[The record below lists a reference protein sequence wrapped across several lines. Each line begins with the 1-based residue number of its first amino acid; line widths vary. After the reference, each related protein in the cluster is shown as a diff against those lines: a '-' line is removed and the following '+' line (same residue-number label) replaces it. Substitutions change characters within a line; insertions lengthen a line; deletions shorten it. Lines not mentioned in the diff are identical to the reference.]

1 MIFDTL
7 IEHGMVVDG
16 SGAPW
21 FRAAV
26 GIRHGVVTLLRG
38 DTTSCQSLRRID
50 ASGRIVCP
58 GFVDTHAHSDLALYS
73 HPTCESKVRQG
84 VGSEINGNCGIGF
97 APMGQSAKQS
107 MSHYFSGVMGRTA
120 ETSTWTS
127 VGQYLDAVD
136 GKVGINQGYMV
147 PHGGLRLETVGWEG
161 RSATAAEIRRMA
173 DMLRHGMEDGALGLS
188 SGLTYPPG
196 MWAETSELIELCAV
210 VREMG
215 GIYATHVRYTLGDGV
230 TDGFREAIAISRAS
244 QVPLHISHFYVPA
257 VLRGD
262 PNTMLAI
269 IDDARAQGVD
279 VTFDAY
285 TYEYGSSTL
294 ASVLPAWAHTEGPE
308 GLLRHLCDESFRQR
322 LRDEG
327 PPKWPANRMLVAS
340 TVAPQDK
347 ECEGRMLSDIAEVRG
362 QDVWDAIVDLLVRS
376 DLEVSF
382 TVETGDCND
391 IAAFVTH
398 DAFMVGSDSI
408 LVDGHSNPRTY
419 GTFPRLLETYVR
431 QRGCLSLEN
440 AIRKMTWL
448 PAQRFGLA
456 ERGLLRDN
464 ARADIVVFDP
474 LTVGSSSTLSEPNV
488 CPVGI
493 DYVFVNG
500 VAVLE
505 SGKLTGVTPGTVL
518 KRKPAESCA

>member
-1 MIFDTL
+1 
-7 IEHGMVVDG
+7 
-16 SGAPW
+16 
-21 FRAAV
+21 
-26 GIRHGVVTLLRG
+26 
-38 DTTSCQSLRRID
+38 
-50 ASGRIVCP
+50 
-58 GFVDTHAHSDLALYS
+58 
-73 HPTCESKVRQG
+73 
-84 VGSEINGNCGIGF
+84 
-97 APMGQSAKQS
+97 
-107 MSHYFSGVMGRTA
+107 MSHYFGGVMGRTA
-120 ETSTWTS
+120 DDSLWTS
-127 VGQYLDAVD
+127 VGEYLGAVD
-136 GKVGINQGYMV
+136 GKVGINQGYLV
-147 PHGGLRLETVGWEG
+147 PHGSLRLETIGWMG
-161 RSATAAEIRRMA
+161 RSATSVEKQHMA
-173 DMLRHGMEDGALGLS
+173 GRLRQGIEDGALGMS

-196 MWAETSELIELCAV
+196 MWADTSELIELCAV

-215 GIYATHVRYTLGDGV
+215 GVYATHVRYTLGDGV
-230 TDGFREAIAISRAS
+230 LDGFREAIAISRAS

-257 VLRGD
+257 VLRGN
-262 PNTMLAI
+262 PARMLAI

-294 ASVLPAWAHTEGPE
+294 ASILPAWAHTEGPD
-308 GLLRHLCDESFRQR
+308 GLLRHLRNESFRER
-322 LRDEG
+322 LRAEG

-347 ECEGRMLSDIAEVRG
+347 ECEGRMVSDIAESRG
-362 QDVWDAIVDLLVRS
+362 QDVWDAIVDMLCRS

-382 TVETGDCND
+382 TVETGDCGD

-419 GTFPRLLETYVR
+419 GTFPRLLEMYVR
-431 QRGCLSLEN
+431 QRKCLSLEN

-474 LTVGSSSTLSEPNV
+474 VTVGTSSTLLKPNV
-488 CPVGI
+488 FPVGI
-493 DYVFVNG
+493 DHVFVNG
-500 VAVLE
+500 VSVLE
-505 SGKLTGVTPGTVL
+505 NGKMTGATPGTAL
-518 KRKPAESCA
+518 KRRFVESCA